1 MSNGN
6 KSHILFV
13 QITSFLLK
21 VSTGLISCCTMYIP
35 TSEKHL
41 LLWCPYAKNEI
52 SN

>member
-13 QITSFLLK
+13 QITSFFLK
-21 VSTGLISCCTMYIP
+21 VSTGLISCSTMHIF
-35 TSEKHL
+35 TSEKYS
-41 LLWCPYAKNEI
+41 LLWCTYET